1 MALRIGLGLGLAG
14 GVSFSP
20 LSLFAASE
28 PGLWYDFGDLS
39 TLFQDTAGTTPVTA
53 AGQSVARIN
62 DKSGRGNHAT
72 QSTSLSRPTLG
83 RNPSSG
89 TRNLLTYTEQFE
101 NAAWAKSRTTVT
113 ANATTSPD
121 GTVNAD
127 KLVED
132 TTASS
137 THRIFQQASK
147 AASSLTRTFSV
158 YLKASERTLARLR
171 VTDNIEAVYAGI
183 DIDLAAGTIG
193 TASVAGGSSISSPS
207 ATILPAGNGWYRV
220 TLTATLDATI
230 TSMGAF
236 LFLCDG
242 AGNISYTGDGTSG
255 IFVWG
260 AQLETGSTATAYQ
273 KVVSSFDVTEAGK
286 ADCWY
291 LGFDGSDDFL
301 VTSASNYSVTDKA
314 QVFAGVRKLSDAAQA
329 CVMAIGL
336 YGEAPGANNEQG
348 LLLAPGANGASTYF
362 WRVAGTATGTQA
374 NASGYPAPNTAVL
387 SAQADIAADLQK
399 LIVNGSAVL
408 GSGDLGTGSFGT
420 AQVCYIGRRGGT
432 SFPFNG
438 RIYSLI
444 CRFGSNLT
452 ADQIAQA
459 EAWMNSKTGAY

>member
-1 MALRIGLGLGLAG
+1 MTWLRARYYMIAAMG
-14 GVSFSP
+14 GFSP

-28 PGLWYDFGDLS
+28 PGFWFDPSDLS

-89 TRNLLTYTEQFE
+89 TRNLLTYTEEFD
-101 NAAWAKSRTTVT
+101 NASWTKSRTTVT

-121 GTVNAD
+121 GTVDAD

-171 VTDNIEAVYAGI
+171 VTDNIEVVSAGV

-193 TASVAGGSSISSPS
+193 TAVVSGGSSISSPS
-207 ATILPAGNGWYRV
+207 ATIVPAGNGWYRV

-236 LFLCDG
+236 VFLRDG

-260 AQLETGSTATAYQ
+260 AQLETDSTATAYQ

-301 VTSASNYSVTDKA
+301 VTPTITPGTDKA
-314 QVFAGVRKLSDAAQA
+314 QVFAGVRKLSDAARGMLVELGNA
-329 CVMAIGL
+329 PGL
-336 YGEAPGANNEQG
+336 QTWRIEAPDGPALQRYLWNSSG
-348 LLLAPGANGASTYF
+348 SSSSST
-362 WRVAGTATGTQA
+362 V
-374 NASGYPAPNTAVL
+374 ASGYAAPITNVLTCIGDIANDTAILRVNG
-387 SAQADIAADLQK
+387 AQAA
-399 LIVNGSAVL
+399 S
-408 GSGDLGTGSFGT
+408 STGDQGTGNYL
-420 AQVCYIGRRGGT
+420 AYPAYIGRRGGT
-432 SFPFNG
+432 LLPFNG

-444 CRFGSNLT
+444 CRFGPNLT
-452 ADQIAQA
+452 ADQIAQT
-459 EAWMNSKTGAY
+459 EAWVNSKTGAY